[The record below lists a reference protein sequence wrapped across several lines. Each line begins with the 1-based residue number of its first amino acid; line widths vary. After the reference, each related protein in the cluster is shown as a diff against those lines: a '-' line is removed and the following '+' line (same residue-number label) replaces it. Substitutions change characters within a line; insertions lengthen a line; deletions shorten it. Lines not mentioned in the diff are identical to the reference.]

1 MQSARTTVL
10 WSEALKRKK
19 RDWRIS
25 QKYQNGIPGVQN
37 RISVLWSQGVAK
49 GRISKQRFVD
59 LIATTPAKKLQ
70 DL

>member
-25 QKYQNGIPGVQN
+25 QKYQMESLALKPDFSAMESGSG
-37 RISVLWSQGVAK
+37 
-49 GRISKQRFVD
+49 QRAY
-59 LIATTPAKKLQ
+59 I
-70 DL
+70 